1 MQGSFDLTTII
12 FAFLAAFVVWKLR
25 SILGTRTGEEKPPRN
40 PFLNGPAG
48 NARPAAPEA
57 KVIPLPGA
65 ANANVAPSAPAA
77 QPAERWRPFAEPGSK
92 VWAGLDAIAAADP
105 SFAVQPFLD
114 GAKSAYEMI
123 VVSFAD
129 GDRPVLQNLLA
140 KDVYDSFAAALAE
153 RDKRGEKV
161 ETTFVAIDNAAIAD
175 AGMRGRFAEITLRFS
190 AQMINATR
198 DSSGSVVDG
207 SADKVVEVNDAWSF
221 ARDVSSR
228 DPNWKLV
235 STRRRPLTSLTVAL
249 VMSIPTSLAEGFA
262 PLAFADLTGFA
273 ADDHAE
279 AFAVFQRSAAT
290 IAERR
295 TPLRE
300 AVAPSP
306 ALAAICGRALAL
318 RSPGSLEARRFFEAH
333 FQPLRAK
340 AAEGAAGA
348 GFFTGYYEPIVEGA
362 LTRTDAFTAPIRRR
376 PRISPG
382 AACPRGPRSRRGR
395 SKAAPTRSSGSAT
408 QSRFL

>member
-77 QPAERWRPFAEPGSK
+77 QPAERWRPYAEPGSK

-153 RDKRGEKV
+153 REKRGEKV

-198 DSSGSVVDG
+198 DLNGAVVDG

-235 STRRRPLTSLTVAL
+235 ST
-249 VMSIPTSLAEGFA
+249 G
-262 PLAFADLTGFA
+262 GG
-273 ADDHAE
+273 H
-279 AFAVFQRSAAT
+279 
-290 IAERR
+290 
-295 TPLRE
+295 
-300 AVAPSP
+300 
-306 ALAAICGRALAL
+306 
-318 RSPGSLEARRFFEAH
+318 
-333 FQPLRAK
+333 
-340 AAEGAAGA
+340 
-348 GFFTGYYEPIVEGA
+348 
-362 LTRTDAFTAPIRRR
+362 
-376 PRISPG
+376 
-382 AACPRGPRSRRGR
+382 
-395 SKAAPTRSSGSAT
+395 
-408 QSRFL
+408 

>member
-12 FAFLAAFVVWKLR
+12 FALLAAFVVWKLR

-40 PFLNGPAG
+40 PFLSDPSA
-48 NARPAAPEA
+48 NARPRPGAPDA
-57 KVIPLPGA
+57 KIIPLPGV
-65 ANANVAPSAPAA
+65 ANANAPQSAAPSTPV
-77 QPAERWRPFAEPGSK
+77 ERWKPYAEPGSK

-140 KDVYDSFAAALAE
+140 KDVYDSFAAALADRE
-153 RDKRGEKV
+153 KRGEKV

-198 DSSGSVVDG
+198 DLDGAVIDG
-207 SADKVVEVNDAWSF
+207 SADKVVEVNDTWSF

-235 STRRRPLTSLTVAL
+235 ST
-249 VMSIPTSLAEGFA
+249 G
-262 PLAFADLTGFA
+262 GG
-273 ADDHAE
+273 H
-279 AFAVFQRSAAT
+279 
-290 IAERR
+290 
-295 TPLRE
+295 
-300 AVAPSP
+300 
-306 ALAAICGRALAL
+306 
-318 RSPGSLEARRFFEAH
+318 
-333 FQPLRAK
+333 
-340 AAEGAAGA
+340 
-348 GFFTGYYEPIVEGA
+348 
-362 LTRTDAFTAPIRRR
+362 
-376 PRISPG
+376 
-382 AACPRGPRSRRGR
+382 
-395 SKAAPTRSSGSAT
+395 
-408 QSRFL
+408 